1 VAEDAAGDAGAAT
14 CACAQ
19 PPIKIIVHRNFAIVP
34 WMLNGMLSDG
44 PSVSGICYRP
54 TVGGLPDITVS
65 VMKMNLS
72 KVRTLVATPVLLAM
86 HLLAGTSQGFA
97 SDLKVPLPRRSISTP
112 TQKLN
117 REGVAELKHGHQKK
131 AARLFYRAYLL
142 DPDDPFTLN
151 NLGYIAELD
160 GDADRALRYYALAAR
175 DRTDAVID
183 QSSEAALKGKP
194 LDEAFQRVQDSDQEV
209 SRINERAIV
218 LAQQGHAFEA
228 RNLLESALPRHPQDP
243 FLLNNLGYAL
253 EAVGDTEGALRSY
266 SAAAS
271 LHSKQR
277 VVVTP
282 RVKWRGRP
290 ISEVAGGNAAAVS
303 EQIARG
309 EGLEATTARLNL
321 RGVAALND
329 NHPLVAR
336 EFFMQAYQKDA
347 QNAFTL
353 NNLGYVA
360 EMAGDRESAEM
371 YYEAARSG
379 RDANAKV
386 SYATR
391 RNAEGQ
397 KIDNLADD
405 NQSDVEATLKAI
417 QEAKRHAKRPIEL
430 KRRDTVSANT
440 ELDATPV
447 PPIAMHAPALPAL
460 PPPDTEQNRNPMPSL
475 PVDSSRPQSSQP
487 QK

>member
-1 VAEDAAGDAGAAT
+1 
-14 CACAQ
+14 
-19 PPIKIIVHRNFAIVP
+19 
-34 WMLNGMLSDG
+34 
-44 PSVSGICYRP
+44 
-54 TVGGLPDITVS
+54 
-65 VMKMNLS
+65 MKMNS
-72 KVRTLVATPVLLAM
+72 SAVRTLVAISVLLA
-86 HLLAGTSQGFA
+86 LYVLAGTGQGFA
-97 SDLKVPLPRRSISTP
+97 RDLKVSIPRRSISTP

-131 AARLFYRAYLL
+131 AKRLFYRAYLL

-151 NLGYIAELD
+151 NLGYVAELD

-175 DRTDAVID
+175 DHTDAVID

-194 LDEAFQRVQDSDQEV
+194 LDEAFRSVQDSDQEV

-218 LAQQGHAFEA
+218 LLNKGTCLKPGT
-228 RNLLESALPRHPQDP
+228 LLESALPRHPQDP
-243 FLLNNLGYAL
+243 FLLNNLGYAM
-253 EAVGDTEGALRSY
+253 EAVGDTEGALRCY

-271 LHSKQR
+271 MHSKQR

-290 ISEVAGGNAAAVS
+290 ISEVAAGNAAAVS

-336 EFFMQAYQKDA
+336 EFFLQAYQKDA

-353 NNLGYVA
+353 NNLGYLA
-360 EMAGDRESAEM
+360 ELAGDRESAEM

-379 RDANAKV
+379 QDANAKV

-391 RNAEGQ
+391 RDAEGQ

-405 NQSDVEATLKAI
+405 NQCDVEATLKAI
-417 QEAKRHAKRPIEL
+417 QERKRRARTPIEL
-430 KRRDTVSANT
+430 KRRDTVSANS
-440 ELDATPV
+440 ELDARPV
-447 PPIAMHAPALPAL
+447 PPIAMQAPALPAL
-460 PPPDTEQNRNPMPSL
+460 PPPDSEQNRNAMPSP
-475 PVDSSRPQSSQP
+475 PVNSSRPQSSQP

>member
-1 VAEDAAGDAGAAT
+1 
-14 CACAQ
+14 
-19 PPIKIIVHRNFAIVP
+19 
-34 WMLNGMLSDG
+34 
-44 PSVSGICYRP
+44 
-54 TVGGLPDITVS
+54 
-65 VMKMNLS
+65 MNLS
-72 KVRTLVATPVLLAM
+72 TVRTLVVIPGLLTMQLLAASSQG
-86 HLLAGTSQGFA
+86 LAG
-97 SDLKVPLPRRSISTP
+97 DLKVSIPQRSISTP
-112 TQKLN
+112 SQKLN

-131 AARLFYRAYLL
+131 AKQLFYRAYLL

-151 NLGYIAELD
+151 NLGYVAELE

-194 LDEAFQRVQDSDQEV
+194 LDEAFRRVQDSDQELNKL
-209 SRINERAIV
+209 NERAIV
-218 LAQQGHAFEA
+218 LLQQGQVFEA
-228 RNLLESALPRHPQDP
+228 RNLLQDALPRHPHDP
-243 FLLNNLGYAL
+243 FLLNNLGYAM
-253 EAVGDTEGALRSY
+253 ESVGDLEGALRCY

-271 LHSKQR
+271 LHSTER

-290 ISEVAGGNAAAVS
+290 ISEVAAGNAAAVS

-309 EGLEATTARLNL
+309 EGVEAATARLNL

-336 EFFMQAYQKDA
+336 DFFLQAYQRDA

-360 EMAGDRESAEM
+360 ELAGDRESAEM

-379 RDANAKV
+379 RDANDRV

-391 RNAEGQ
+391 RDAEGQ
-397 KIDNLADD
+397 KIDTLADA
-405 NQSDVEATLKAI
+405 NQSDTEATLKAI
-417 QEAKRHAKRPIEL
+417 QEEKRRAQRPIEL
-430 KRRDTVSANT
+430 KRRDGVSASGEQGT
-440 ELDATPV
+440 TPV
-447 PPIAMHAPALPAL
+447 PPIAMGAPALPTL
-460 PPPDTEQNRNPMPSL
+460 PAPNSEPDRNTPPNLQPEI
-475 PVDSSRPQSSQP
+475 SQP
-487 QK
+487 QTSQPQSPNQK

>member
-1 VAEDAAGDAGAAT
+1 M
-14 CACAQ
+14 
-19 PPIKIIVHRNFAIVP
+19 KI
-34 WMLNGMLSDG
+34 
-44 PSVSGICYRP
+44 
-54 TVGGLPDITVS
+54 
-65 VMKMNLS
+65 NLS
-72 KVRTLVATPVLLAM
+72 KLSLSKLRTMVAIPGLPAMCLLA
-86 HLLAGTSQGFA
+86 ATSQGFA
-97 SDLKVPLPRRSISTP
+97 GDLKAPLPRRSVSTP

-175 DRTDAVID
+175 DNTGAVIE

-194 LDEAFQRVQDSDQEV
+194 LDEAFRRVQGSDQEV
-209 SRINERAIV
+209 NRINERAIV
-218 LAQQGHAFEA
+218 LAQQGHVFEA
-228 RNLLESALPRHPQDP
+228 RNLLESALPRHPNDP

-253 EAVGDTEGALRSY
+253 EAVGDAEGALRCY

-271 LHSKQR
+271 LHSKQPI
-277 VVVTP
+277 VVTP

-290 ISEVAGGNAAAVS
+290 ISEVAAGNAAAVS

-336 EFFMQAYQKDA
+336 EFFLQAYQEDA

-360 EMAGDRESAEM
+360 ELAGDRESAEM

-391 RNAEGQ
+391 RDAEGQ

-417 QEAKRHAKRPIEL
+417 QEQKRHAKRPIEL
-430 KRRDTVSANT
+430 KRRDTVSASS

-447 PPIAMHAPALPAL
+447 PPIAMQAPALPAL
-460 PPPDTEQNRNPMPSL
+460 PPPDT
-475 PVDSSRPQSSQP
+475 QP
-487 QK
+487 QNPDQK